1 MHVTE
6 PMSRPRA
13 LAVERSL
20 DDRWGIPQPA
30 LRLSARNVRRLGT
43 TLVAV
48 AALVAAVAATAA
60 SLAGDVEPGAS
71 LSEAGDRIAAVSATG
86 FAWRAG
92 IRPGQQI
99 IAITDSTSASGWHL
113 VTEING
119 HRFSVASATYES
131 ALRATLPLG
140 IVAMLAGG
148 LAVVFLRAH
157 RRWVAAAASVGLA
170 AAAPAMSL
178 VGDPLS
184 STVFMG
190 AAVVAPTLWLAWR
203 PRLTVVVSIAA
214 SAAVALLVG
223 AWVLARLGANPAYDG
238 LERLREGVAIL
249 GAAGV
254 VAISVAL
261 PILRDG
267 PSPITRPRIA
277 DALLVA
283 GVAGLALGAAV
294 VASVSPWIIGAVLLA
309 TILLLPAWRR
319 WVASRAERTLLADL
333 REHARME
340 AAEAE
345 RAHLAREL
353 HDAPLQQLAGV
364 IRRLEVIPAARAE
377 SDALRAVAEQLRGV
391 ATELRPPILDDLGLA
406 PALEFLA
413 ESASTSELPVRAEVD
428 DRTSPDPA
436 NRPPADVE
444 LAVFRVAQE
453 AVANAVRHARAS
465 EIRLSAEVAPDQVA
479 LVVVDDGRGLSA
491 AVARAAGRRGRLGLA
506 SIRRRAQA
514 IDAEVSISGSE
525 AGTRV
530 AMRWHR

>member
-1 MHVTE
+1 MDVTE
-6 PMSRPRA
+6 PMSSAPV

-20 DDRWGIPQPA
+20 DDRWGFPQPA
-30 LRLSARNVRRLGT
+30 WRPSARDLRRGAT
-43 TLVAV
+43 SLVAV

-60 SLAGDVEPGAS
+60 SLAGSVEAGITP
-71 LSEAGDRIAAVSATG
+71 SETGDRIAAVSTTG

-92 IRPGQQI
+92 VRAGQRI
-99 IAITDSTSASGWHL
+99 IAITDSTSTGGWRL
-113 VTEING
+113 VTEVDG
-119 HRFSVASATYES
+119 QRSSVAAATYES

-157 RRWVAAAASVGLA
+157 RRWVAAAAAVGLA

-203 PRLTVVVSIAA
+203 PRLSVIVSVAA

-238 LERLREGVAIL
+238 LEWLRDGASIL
-249 GAAGV
+249 GAASV
-254 VAISVAL
+254 VTISVAL

-283 GVAGLALGAAV
+283 GVAGLALAAAV
-294 VASVSPWIIGAVLLA
+294 VGSASPWTIGAVLLA
-309 TILLLPAWRR
+309 AILLLPAWRR

-333 REHARME
+333 REHARLE
-340 AAEAE
+340 ATEAE

-377 SDALRAVAEQLRGV
+377 CDALRAVADQLRGV

-413 ESASTSELPVRAEVD
+413 ENASTGEVPVRAEVD

-453 AVANAVRHARAS
+453 AVANAVRHAHAS
-465 EIRLSAEVAPDQVA
+465 EIRLSAEVAADRVA
-479 LVVVDDGRGLSA
+479 LVVADDGRGLSD